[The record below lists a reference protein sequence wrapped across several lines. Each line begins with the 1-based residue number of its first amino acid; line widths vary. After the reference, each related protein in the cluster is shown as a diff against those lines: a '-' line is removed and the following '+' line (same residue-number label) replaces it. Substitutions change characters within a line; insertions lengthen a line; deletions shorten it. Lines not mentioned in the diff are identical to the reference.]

1 VNIAHRGARKRSA
14 PLTRGVRV
22 RGQGSVLDQYL
33 PHFDAVI
40 RQGVVLAAR
49 PEEVYAWL
57 RSFDFAQMCEPVG
70 RAIEDMRAVPRSLA
84 KVAAKARRVLP
95 TASFVLEDAVRGGVI
110 LLAGRPLPARDGSRG
125 VRGLQSSEVC
135 QGGDRLTH
143 RALRAGPDTPEAR
156 VSLPRHRQFCPG
168 AFSAPVA

>member
-14 PLTRGVRV
+14 PLTGGVRV

-49 PEEVYAWL
+49 PEEVYVWM

-95 TASFVLEDAVRGGVI
+95 SSSRRRYRASNTRRACSEGSKGLIAVVWRCAAGDATGCSDRSREVAPRLLERSRRH
-110 LLAGRPLPARDGSRG
+110 RPLPVRHGSKPP
-125 VRGLQSSEVC
+125 
-135 QGGDRLTH
+135 T
-143 RALRAGPDTPEAR
+143 
-156 VSLPRHRQFCPG
+156 
-168 AFSAPVA
+168 

>member
-1 VNIAHRGARKRSA
+1 MNLAHRGARKRSA
-14 PLTRGVRV
+14 PLTGGVRV

-70 RAIEDMRAVPRSLA
+70 RAIEDMRAGRKKPCFLYNPASFARALHLFHASLA
-84 KVAAKARRVLP
+84 HSP
-95 TASFVLEDAVRGGVI
+95 
-110 LLAGRPLPARDGSRG
+110 
-125 VRGLQSSEVC
+125 
-135 QGGDRLTH
+135 
-143 RALRAGPDTPEAR
+143 
-156 VSLPRHRQFCPG
+156 
-168 AFSAPVA
+168 